1 MRLERIAENFH
12 RPRMGRR
19 LTALILSQI
28 TIGACVAVFKTVGF
42 GTDPCSTLTL
52 GVSAHTGVSFGT
64 CQLTL
69 NLLLFLPVIFL
80 DLSRIGPGT
89 IANMVGVG
97 YTADICMRMIAA
109 YIPPDGFSMTV
120 RLVLFAV
127 TMLIFLTAVG
137 FYIAVDLGVAPYD
150 AIPQLITERT
160 DRLSSRTVRMLW
172 DLSYL
177 SVGFLL
183 GSTVGLTTVICGFC
197 LGPAIAFVS
206 GRVKSWFE

>member
-1 MRLERIAENFH
+1 MKLERIAENFH

-19 LTALILSQI
+19 LTALILSQM
-28 TIGACVAVFKTVGF
+28 TIGACIAVFKTVGF

-64 CQLTL
+64 CQLII

-97 YTADICMRMIAA
+97 YTADICMRVIAVCL
-109 YIPPDGFSMTV
+109 PLDGLSMAV
-120 RLVLFAV
+120 RLLLLAV
-127 TMLIFLTAVG
+127 AMLIFLTAVG

-160 DRLSSRTVRMLW
+160 NRLSNRTVRMLW

-177 SVGFLL
+177 VVGFLL
-183 GSTVGLTTVICGFC
+183 GSTIGLTTVICGFC

-206 GRVKSWFE
+206 GRVKGWFE

>member
-19 LTALILSQI
+19 LTALILSQMAM
-28 TIGACVAVFKTVGF
+28 GACIAVFKTVGF

-52 GVSAHTGVSFGT
+52 GVSALTGVSFGT
-64 CQLTL
+64 CQFTI

-97 YTADICMRMIAA
+97 YTADICMRAIAA
-109 YIPPDGFSMTV
+109 YIPPEGLSMTA
-120 RLVLFAV
+120 RLVLLAV
-127 TMLIFLTAVG
+127 SMLIFLTAVG
-137 FYIAVDLGVAPYD
+137 FYIAVDLGVSSYD
-150 AIPQLITERT
+150 AIPQLIAGHT

-177 SVGFLL
+177 AVGFLL
-183 GSTVGLTTVICGFC
+183 GATIGLTTVICGFC

-206 GRVKSWFE
+206 SCVKGWFE

>member
-1 MRLERIAENFH
+1 MKFGRIAENFH

-19 LTALILSQI
+19 LTALILSQM
-28 TIGACVAVFKTVGF
+28 TIGACIAVFKTVGF

-64 CQLTL
+64 CQLII

-97 YTADICMRMIAA
+97 YTADICMRVISAWLPPERLSMAA
-109 YIPPDGFSMTV
+109 RLALFS
-120 RLVLFAV
+120 V
-127 TMLIFLTAVG
+127 TMLIFLMAVG

-150 AIPQLITERT
+150 AIPQLIAEHTP
-160 DRLSSRTVRMLW
+160 RLSRRTIRMMW

-177 SVGFLL
+177 AVGFLL
-183 GSTVGLTTVICGFC
+183 GSTIGLTTVVSGFC
-197 LGPAIAFVS
+197 LGPAIALVS
-206 GRVKSWFE
+206 DRVKGWFE

>member
-19 LTALILSQI
+19 LVALILSQM
-28 TIGACVAVFKTVGF
+28 TIGAGVAIFKTVGF
-42 GTDPCSTLTL
+42 GTDPCSTFTF

-64 CQLTL
+64 CQLVL

-97 YTADICMRMIAA
+97 YTADLCMKGLTACM
-109 YIPPDGFSMTV
+109 PPEGLSFPQ
-120 RLVLFAV
+120 RLGLFAAA
-127 TMLIFLTAVG
+127 MLIFLIAVG

-150 AIPQLITERT
+150 AIPQLITEHT
-160 DRLSSRTVRMLW
+160 DRLSSRTIRMVW

-177 SVGFLL
+177 AMGFLL

-206 GRVKSWFE
+206 DHVKSWFE

>member
-19 LTALILSQI
+19 LTALILSQM
-28 TIGACVAVFKTVGF
+28 TIGACIAVFKTVGF

-64 CQLTL
+64 CQLII
-69 NLLLFLPVIFL
+69 NLLLFLPVIFF

-89 IANMVGVG
+89 LVNMVGVG
-97 YTADICMRMIAA
+97 YSADICMRIIAA
-109 YIPPDGFSMTV
+109 HMPPQGISMAA
-120 RLVLFAV
+120 RLVLFVV
-127 TMLIFLTAVG
+127 TMLIFLVAVG
-137 FYIAVDLGVAPYD
+137 FYITVNLGVAPYD
-150 AIPQLITERT
+150 AIPQLITEWIG
-160 DRLSSRTVRMLW
+160 RLSSRTVRMLW

-177 SVGFLL
+177 AVGFLL
-183 GSTVGLTTVICGFC
+183 GSTIGLTTVISGFC

-206 GRVKSWFE
+206 SHVKSWFE

>member
-1 MRLERIAENFH
+1 MKLGRIAENFH

-19 LTALILSQI
+19 LTALILSQM
-28 TIGACVAVFKTVGF
+28 TIGACIAVFKTVGF

-64 CQLTL
+64 CQLII

-97 YTADICMRMIAA
+97 YTADISMRVITVLLPTEGLSMAA
-109 YIPPDGFSMTV
+109 
-120 RLVLFAV
+120 RLILFTV

-150 AIPQLITERT
+150 AIPQLITEHT

-172 DLSYL
+172 DLSFL
-177 SVGFLL
+177 VAGFLL
-183 GSTVGLTTVICGFC
+183 GSTIGLTTVICGFC

-206 GRVKSWFE
+206 GHVKGWFE